1 MADKEKRLRKI
12 LSKFALK
19 GKLKLVATLDEAHIV
34 IVEDR
39 NDKSNTKFIGKE
51 VYIKMLENGYTFPEE
66 NIFFTVS
73 SNPRD
78 KKNIEQKLLPK
89 TIGFCLKHSH
99 GK

>member
-19 GKLKLVATLDEAHIV
+19 GKLKLVTTLDEAHIV

-39 NDKSNTKFIGKE
+39 NDKSNTKYIGKE
-51 VYIKMLENGYTFPEE
+51 VYIKMLENGFTFPEE

-73 SNPRD
+73 SNSRD

-89 TIGFCLKHSH
+89 TTGFTIKHLH

>member
-12 LSKFALK
+12 LIKKGLK
-19 GKLKLVATLDEAHIV
+19 GRIKLVDTLEEADIV

-39 NDKSNTKFIGKE
+39 NDKTKTKFIGKE
-51 VYIKMLENGYTFPEE
+51 VYIKMVKEGYTFPEE

-78 KKNIEQKLLPK
+78 KKNIEQKLFTK
-89 TIGFCLKHSH
+89 AIGFSIKHSY

>member
-1 MADKEKRLRKI
+1 MADKEKRFRKI

-19 GKLKLVATLDEAHIV
+19 GKLKSVTTLDEAHIV

-39 NDKSNTKFIGKE
+39 NDKSNTKYIGKE
-51 VYIKMLENGYTFPEE
+51 VYIKMLEKRCTFPEE

-73 SNPRD
+73 SNRRD

-89 TIGFCLKHSH
+89 TLGFSIKHLH

>member
-1 MADKEKRLRKI
+1 MADKEKRLQ
-12 LSKFALK
+12 KFLTKARLK
-19 GKLKLVATLDEAHIV
+19 GKLKLVTTLDEAHIV

-39 NDKSNTKFIGKE
+39 NDKTNTKFIGKE
-51 VYIKMLENGYTFPEE
+51 IYIKMVEKGYTFPEE

-89 TIGFCLKHSH
+89 TTGFTIKHLH

>member
-1 MADKEKRLRKI
+1 MADKEKRI
-12 LSKFALK
+12 QKFLTKAMLK
-19 GKLKLVATLDEAHIV
+19 GRLKLVTTLDEADIV

-39 NDKSNTKFIGKE
+39 NNKTNTKFIRKE
-51 VYIKMLENGYTFPEE
+51 IYIKMVEKGYTFPEE

-89 TIGFCLKHSH
+89 TTGFTIKHLH

>member
-12 LSKFALK
+12 LSRFDLK
-19 GKLKLVATLDEAHIV
+19 GKLKLVATLDEAHIF

-39 NDKSNTKFIGKE
+39 NDKSKTKYIGKK

-66 NIFFTVS
+66 NIFFTAS

-89 TIGFCLKHSH
+89 TIGFSIKHLH

>member
-1 MADKEKRLRKI
+1 MADKEKRLQ
-12 LSKFALK
+12 KFLTKARLK
-19 GKLKLVATLDEAHIV
+19 GKLKLVATLDEVHIV

-39 NDKSNTKFIGKE
+39 NDKANTKFIGKE
-51 VYIKMLENGYTFPEE
+51 IYIKMVEKGYTFPEE

-89 TIGFCLKHSH
+89 TTGFTIKHLH